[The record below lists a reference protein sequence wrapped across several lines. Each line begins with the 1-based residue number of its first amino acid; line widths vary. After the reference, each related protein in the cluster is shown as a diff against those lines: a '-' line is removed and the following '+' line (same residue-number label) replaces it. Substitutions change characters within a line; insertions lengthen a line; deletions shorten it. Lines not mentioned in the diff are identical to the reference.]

1 MNLDL
6 IIGIIQIVL
15 VATTPLVFAGIG
27 ELVTEKSGVLNLGVE
42 GMMLVGA
49 VTAFVTLVITGSYIL
64 AFVVS
69 ILSGI
74 VMSGLFAF
82 LVLILLSNQVA
93 TGLALTI
100 FGLGLSSMIGKDYIG
115 TPIDGLTPWYFVIL
129 SFLIVFTPTS
139 NSLYFPL

>member
-49 VTAFVTLVITGSYIL
+49 VTAFVTLVIN
-64 AFVVS
+64 AFR
-69 ILSGI
+69 GK
-74 VMSGLFAF
+74 
-82 LVLILLSNQVA
+82 ILLEIKLQD
-93 TGLALTI
+93 LI
-100 FGLGLSSMIGKDYIG
+100 FD
-115 TPIDGLTPWYFVIL
+115 FFF
-129 SFLIVFTPTS
+129 SFL
-139 NSLYFPL
+139 